1 MQLGVHFRE
10 GGKPENLEKNPRS
23 TGEINYNNSIH
34 MSPKFEIQHGGCT
47 QMVTHPAADTSD
59 RV

>member
-23 TGEINYNNSIH
+23 TGEINYDTSIH

-47 QMVTHPAADTSD
+47 QMVTHQAADTSD